1 MPDSQNR
8 MDNVFKKYDDM
19 STEELQQILRE
30 DASKSEGEETSM
42 EALLYVMKVLANRRQ
57 AQNEGKSPEEALGS
71 FMQNYYVED
80 DKSSGSERN
89 PSNRKHN
96 PGFRRWMSGLIAA
109 AAMFVLI
116 IGSSLTAS
124 ALGFDLWD
132 IILTWTKE
140 TFHLGYSTSVVE
152 TADPNE
158 KSAEVFLGLQ
168 EALDDYDI
176 EIPLVPAWIPEG
188 YKEVDIKVED
198 TPKQRRFAAV
208 YQLGEESIRIRIVD
222 YLDSAP
228 TQVEQS
234 DSIIEVY
241 TSNETEFYIVSNYD
255 QLRAVWI
262 KENYECCIMG
272 PLTITEIKTMIDS
285 IGKG

>member
-1 MPDSQNR
+1 MPDSKNR

-30 DASKSEGEETSM
+30 DASKPEGEETNM

-89 PSNRKHN
+89 SSSRKHN
-96 PGFRRWMSGLIAA
+96 PGYRRWMSGLIAA

-116 IGSSLTAS
+116 LGSSLTAS

-132 IILTWTKE
+132 IILKWTKE

-158 KSAEVFLGLQ
+158 KSVEVFLGLQ

-176 EIPLVPAWIPEG
+176 EIPLVPTWIPEG
-188 YKEVDIKVED
+188 YYFNATIVLENSSQKLLTVVKILHRFQLENGLYRYGCEFTGLAGIFDTIFEEYEKFVE
-198 TPKQRRFAAV
+198 
-208 YQLGEESIRIRIVD
+208 E
-222 YLDSAP
+222 
-228 TQVEQS
+228 
-234 DSIIEVY
+234 
-241 TSNETEFYIVSNYD
+241 
-255 QLRAVWI
+255 
-262 KENYECCIMG
+262 
-272 PLTITEIKTMIDS
+272 
-285 IGKG
+285 